1 MKTLLIDNYDSYT
14 HILGQ
19 YLWEV
24 NGEEPIV
31 IRNDG
36 LSLAEIRALEVDSIV
51 ISPGP
56 GRPERRA
63 DFGVCMEVF
72 DALPDTP
79 ILGVCLGH
87 QGLAARFGGRV
98 RHAPR
103 VMHGKVTEV
112 EHDGAG
118 LFDGVPSPFQ
128 VVRYHS
134 LIVSDD
140 DLPPGIEVTARTRGD
155 GLIMALRIRDRPFY
169 GVQFHPESIGTAHG
183 KKILGNFREIAA
195 RAARPRGA
203 PARRG
208 GAPVPAPTP
217 AAPAPTPARVAATPT
232 RGPAGERGRARVRHV
247 RLPWVDPERA
257 FAGLFAAAPHAF
269 WLDSSDGGRDG
280 RFSFMGS
287 AAEALESRGAAVTRW
302 SAAGPEGPFEAA
314 LSEGNPFAALR
325 RELASVVL
333 EPSGLPF
340 HFTGGLVGYLGYEL
354 KEHLGFRACAAPRR
368 ALPDSAMMVA
378 RRLLAFDHEERAVYA
393 CALGEDEPSAPG
405 PGAWL
410 DAIAARLRALP
421 ELPEPALPPVPAGF
435 ADRLALTQRL
445 SRREHLAAVE
455 AILAEIHEGETYEA
469 CLTNEF
475 HVRTSLDPFALYR
488 VLRRTN
494 PAPFSAF
501 LRLPGGAV
509 LSSSPERFLAVDRA
523 GRVRSEPIK
532 GTRRKGA
539 TEEETLA
546 LRRELAASDKD
557 RSELLMIIDLVR
569 NDLSRV
575 CAKGSIEVEERMRIT
590 EHATLLQLSSVVTGA
605 LRDGRGA
612 LDALEACFPGGS
624 ITGAP
629 KHRTIAL
636 LDALE
641 RRARGVYTGS
651 IGYLAFE
658 GPMDMNIAIR
668 TLVAGDEG
676 VSFGSGGAV
685 VAESRPEA
693 EYEEILVKG
702 FPLLRAVYLAER
714 ADDAERSAEMA
725 RSPAPGPRPA
735 RASRG

>member
-24 NGEEPIV
+24 NGEKPIIV
-31 IRNDG
+31 RNDS
-36 LSLAEIRALEVDSIV
+36 LSLAEIRDLEVDNIV

-63 DFGVCMEVF
+63 DFGVCAEVIE
-72 DALPDTP
+72 ALADTP

-103 VMHGKVTEV
+103 VMHGKVAEV

-118 LFDGVPSPFQ
+118 LFEGVPSPFK

-140 DLPPGIEVTARTRGD
+140 DLPAEIEVTARTRGD
-155 GLIMALRIRDRPFY
+155 GLIMALKIKDRPFH
-169 GVQFHPESIGTAHG
+169 GVQFHPESIGTEHG
-183 KKILGNFREIAA
+183 RKILSNFREITA
-195 RAARPRGA
+195 RARGA
-203 PARRG
+203 STAPGAAAADLAR
-208 GAPVPAPTP
+208 A
-217 AAPAPTPARVAATPT
+217 
-232 RGPAGERGRARVRHV
+232 RGRGRVRHV

-257 FAGLFAAAPHAF
+257 FAGLFAAAPYAF
-269 WLDSSDGGRDG
+269 WLDSSAPGGDG

-287 AAEALESRGAAVTRW
+287 ATEAIESHGAAVTRW
-302 SAAGPEGPFEAA
+302 SAGGTGGLLTPV
-314 LSEGNPFAALR
+314 LSEGSPFAAFR
-325 RELASVVL
+325 RELASVSL

-354 KEHLGFRACAAPRR
+354 KEHLGFGASAHPRR
-368 ALPDSAMMVA
+368 ALPDSAMMIA
-378 RRLLAFDHEERAVYA
+378 RRLLAFDHVERAVYA
-393 CALGEDEPSAPG
+393 CAIDAGEPPPTAAPSPSCD
-405 PGAWL
+405 AWL
-410 DAIAARLRALP
+410 DDIAARLQGIPDLA
-421 ELPEPALPPVPAGF
+421 EPALPPVPEGF
-435 ADRLALTQRL
+435 AEGLALSQRL
-445 SRREHLAAVE
+445 SRREHLDAAR
-455 AILAEIHEGETYEA
+455 AILAEIHDGETYEV

-494 PAPFSAF
+494 PAPFSAY
-501 LRLPGGAV
+501 LRLPDGAV
-509 LSSSPERFLAVDRA
+509 LSSSPERFLSVDRA
-523 GRVRSEPIK
+523 RRVRSEPIK
-532 GTRRKGA
+532 GTRPRGA
-539 TEEETLA
+539 TEEETEAQRRDLA
-546 LRRELAASDKD
+546 TSDKD

-575 CAKGSIEVEERMRIT
+575 CAMGSIEVEELMRIT
-590 EHATLLQLSSVVTGA
+590 EHATLLQLSSVITGA
-605 LRDGRGA
+605 LREGRGA

-629 KHRTIAL
+629 KHRTTSII
-636 LDALE
+636 DALE
-641 RRARGVYTGS
+641 RRTRGVYTGA

-668 TLVAGDEG
+668 TLVADAEG

-685 VAESRPEA
+685 VAESSPEA
-693 EYEEILVKG
+693 EYEEVLVKS

-714 ADDAERSAEMA
+714 AAGADRASARGA
-725 RSPAPGPRPA
+725 HRPRPP

>member
-31 IRNDG
+31 VRNDG
-36 LSLAEIRALEVDSIV
+36 ISLDEIRALGVDSIV

-56 GRPERRA
+56 GRPERRE

-112 EHDGAG
+112 EHDGTG
-118 LFDGVPSPFQ
+118 LFEGVPSPFQ
-128 VVRYHS
+128 AVRYHS

-140 DLPPGIEVTARTRGD
+140 DLPPEIEVTARTRGD
-155 GLIMALRIRDRPFY
+155 GLIMALRIKDRPFH

-183 KKILGNFREIAA
+183 KKILANFREIAA
-195 RAARPRGA
+195 RARRTPARRGSSPAPAPPTPAPA
-203 PARRG
+203 PARR
-208 GAPVPAPTP
+208 PAS
-217 AAPAPTPARVAATPT
+217 ARR
-232 RGPAGERGRARVRHV
+232 RGRVRHV

-257 FAGLFAAAPHAF
+257 FAGLFAAAPYAF

-280 RFSFMGS
+280 RFSFMGC
-287 AAEALESRGAAVTRW
+287 ALEVIESRGATVTRW
-302 SAAGPEGPFEAA
+302 RAAGPEGPFEATV
-314 LSEGNPFAALR
+314 SEENPFAALR

-333 EPSGLPF
+333 EPSDLPF

-354 KEHLGFRACAAPRR
+354 KEHLGFRACTAPRR

-393 CALGEDEPSAPG
+393 CAIGDDAPPASG
-405 PGAWL
+405 SGAWL
-410 DAIAARLRALP
+410 DRIAARLRALP
-421 ELPEPALPPVPAGF
+421 ELPEPILPPVPTGF
-435 ADRLALTQRL
+435 VEHLALSQRL

-455 AILAEIHEGETYEA
+455 AILAEIHDGETYEA

-494 PAPFSAF
+494 PAPFSAL

-539 TEEETLA
+539 TAEETLA
-546 LRRELAASDKD
+546 LRRDLATSDKD
-557 RSELLMIIDLVR
+557 RSELLMITDLVR

-575 CAKGSIEVEERMRIT
+575 CAMGSIEVEERMRIT
-590 EHATLLQLSSVVTGA
+590 EHATLFQLSSVVTGV

-629 KHRTIAL
+629 KHRTIAI

-668 TLVAGDEG
+668 TLVADAEG

-685 VAESRPEA
+685 VAESSPEA
-693 EYEEILVKG
+693 EYEEVLVKG

-714 ADDAERSAEMA
+714 AAEAA
-725 RSPAPGPRPA
+725 RGR
-735 RASRG
+735 

>member
-24 NGEEPIV
+24 NGEKPIIV
-31 IRNDG
+31 RNDS
-36 LSLAEIRALEVDSIV
+36 LSLAEIRDLEVDNIV

-63 DFGVCMEVF
+63 DFGVCADVIE
-72 DALPDTP
+72 ALSGTP

-103 VMHGKVTEV
+103 VMHGKVAEV

-118 LFDGVPSPFQ
+118 LFEGVPSPFK

-134 LIVSDD
+134 LIVGDD
-140 DLPPGIEVTARTRGD
+140 DLPADIEVTARTRGD
-155 GLIMALRIRDRPFY
+155 GLIMALKIKDRPFY
-169 GVQFHPESIGTAHG
+169 GVQFHPESIGTEHG
-183 KKILGNFREIAA
+183 RKIISNFREITA
-195 RAARPRGA
+195 RARGA
-203 PARRG
+203 A
-208 GAPVPAPTP
+208 
-217 AAPAPTPARVAATPT
+217 AAPGAAAAGLARAGG
-232 RGPAGERGRARVRHV
+232 RGRVRHV

-257 FAGLFAAAPHAF
+257 FARLFAAAPYAF
-269 WLDSSDGGRDG
+269 WLDSSATGSDG

-287 AAEALESRGAAVTRW
+287 ATEAIESHGAAVTRW
-302 SAAGPEGPFEAA
+302 TAGGPGGLLTPA
-314 LSEGNPFAALR
+314 LSEGSPFAAFR
-325 RELASVVL
+325 RELASVSL

-354 KEHLGFRACAAPRR
+354 KEHLGFGASAHPRR
-368 ALPDSAMMVA
+368 ALPDSAMMIA
-378 RRLLAFDHEERAVYA
+378 RRLLAFDHVERAVYA
-393 CALGEDEPSAPG
+393 CAIDAGEPPPIAAP
-405 PGAWL
+405 PPPCDAWL
-410 DAIAARLRALP
+410 DEVAARLQGLP
-421 ELPEPALPPVPAGF
+421 DLAEPALPPVPEGF
-435 ADRLALTQRL
+435 ADGLALSQRL
-445 SRREHLAAVE
+445 SRREHLDAVRS
-455 AILAEIHEGETYEA
+455 ILAEIHEGETYEV

-494 PAPFSAF
+494 PAPFSAY

-509 LSSSPERFLAVDRA
+509 LSSSPERFLSVDRA
-523 GRVRSEPIK
+523 RRVRSEPIK
-532 GTRRKGA
+532 GTRPRGA
-539 TEEETLA
+539 TDEETQAQRRDLA
-546 LRRELAASDKD
+546 TSDKD

-575 CAKGSIEVEERMRIT
+575 CAMGSIEVEELMRIT
-590 EHATLLQLSSVVTGA
+590 EHATLLQLSSVITGA
-605 LRDGRGA
+605 LREGRAA

-629 KHRTIAL
+629 KHRTTSII
-636 LDALE
+636 DALE
-641 RRARGVYTGS
+641 RRTRGVYTGA

-668 TLVAGDEG
+668 TLVADAEG

-685 VAESRPEA
+685 VAESSPEA
-693 EYEEILVKG
+693 EYEEVLVKS

-714 ADDAERSAEMA
+714 AADADRAPA
-725 RSPAPGPRPA
+725 RGAHRPRPP
-735 RASRG
+735 RASRR

>member
-24 NGEEPIV
+24 NGEKPIIV
-31 IRNDG
+31 RNDS
-36 LSLAEIRALEVDSIV
+36 LSLAEIRDLDLDSIV

-63 DFGVCMEVF
+63 DFGVCAEVIE
-72 DALPDTP
+72 ALTDTP

-103 VMHGKVTEV
+103 VMHGKVAEV
-112 EHDGAG
+112 EHDGTG
-118 LFDGVPSPFQ
+118 LFLGVPSPFK

-134 LIVSDD
+134 LIVDDD
-140 DLPPGIEVTARTRGD
+140 DLPAEIQVTARTRGD
-155 GLIMALRIRDRPFY
+155 GLIMALQIKDRPFH
-169 GVQFHPESIGTAHG
+169 GVQFHPESIGTEHG
-183 KKILGNFREIAA
+183 RQILSNFREITAHAA
-195 RAARPRGA
+195 RARRAPALARGA
-203 PARRG
+203 PA
-208 GAPVPAPTP
+208 GA
-217 AAPAPTPARVAATPT
+217 
-232 RGPAGERGRARVRHV
+232 RGRGRVRHL
-247 RLPWVDPERA
+247 RLPWADPERA
-257 FAGLFAAAPHAF
+257 FAALFAAAPFAF
-269 WLDSSDGGRDG
+269 WLDSSAPGGDG

-287 AAEALESRGAAVTRW
+287 ATEAIESHGATVTRW
-302 SAAGPEGPFEAA
+302 SGGSSEELLTPAV
-314 LSEGNPFAALR
+314 SEGSPFAALR
-325 RELASVVL
+325 RELAAVSL

-354 KEHLGFRACAAPRR
+354 KEHLGFGASAHPRR

-378 RRLLAFDHEERAVYA
+378 RRLLAFDHLERAVYA
-393 CALGEDEPSAPG
+393 CAIGAGEPSLSSSPAAPTSD
-405 PGAWL
+405 AWL
-410 DAIAARLRALP
+410 DEIAARLR
-421 ELPEPALPPVPAGF
+421 ELPDLAEPVLPPVPEGF
-435 ADRLALTQRL
+435 ADRVAPSQRL
-445 SRREHLAAVE
+445 SRREHLDAVE
-455 AILAEIHEGETYEA
+455 AILAEIHDGETYEV

-494 PAPFSAF
+494 PAPFSAY
-501 LRLPGGAV
+501 LRLPAGAV

-523 GRVRSEPIK
+523 RRVRSEPIK
-532 GTRRKGA
+532 GTRPKGA
-539 TEEETLA
+539 TEAETQA
-546 LRRELAASDKD
+546 LRRDLETSEKD

-575 CAKGSIEVEERMRIT
+575 CAMGSIAVEQLQRIT
-590 EHATLLQLSSVVTGA
+590 EHATLLQLSAVITGA
-605 LRDGRGA
+605 LREGRDA

-629 KHRTIAL
+629 KHRTISII
-636 LDALE
+636 DALE
-641 RRARGVYTGS
+641 RRTRGVYTGA

-668 TLVAGDEG
+668 TLVADGEG

-685 VAESRPEA
+685 VAESSPEA
-693 EYEEILVKG
+693 EYEEVLVKS

-714 ADDAERSAEMA
+714 AAERAVDAGLAS
-725 RSPAPGPRPA
+725 APGPRST
-735 RASRG
+735 RASRGGRA